1 MANKSLNNIQKYAE
15 DKGSSVIIRS
25 NCKLCNSSHRS
36 EAESLYAETNNASS
50 VLRMLKSKGEDMS
63 LPAIAGH
70 LRNHF
75 IDVTKQEKMKYYV
88 QDLEKW
94 KDIQATKEERLKT
107 YLAIIEKRMF
117 QIAAATDDRIDAEAI
132 KMTEM
137 LNKLIDQASAL
148 QSQIDEEHSRI
159 EPARIVIKKLQEIV
173 EIRVKTSKS
182 IELKNS
188 LIELVTDLQDNIG
201 GLLENG

>member
-1 MANKSLNNIQKYAE
+1 
-15 DKGSSVIIRS
+15 
-25 NCKLCNSSHRS
+25 
-36 EAESLYAETNNASS
+36 
-50 VLRMLKSKGEDMS
+50 
-63 LPAIAGH
+63 
-70 LRNHF
+70 
-75 IDVTKQEKMKYYV
+75 
-88 QDLEKW
+88 
-94 KDIQATKEERLKT
+94 
-107 YLAIIEKRMF
+107 
-117 QIAAATDDRIDAEAI
+117 
-132 KMTEM
+132 M